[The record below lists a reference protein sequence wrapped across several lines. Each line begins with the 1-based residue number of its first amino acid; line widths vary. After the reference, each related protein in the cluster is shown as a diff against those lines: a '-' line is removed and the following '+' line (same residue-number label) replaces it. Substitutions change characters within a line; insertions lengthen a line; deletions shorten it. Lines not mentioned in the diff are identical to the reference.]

1 MRKYSQYFLILLGR
15 GESICP
21 CKQRAF
27 LGVFSRKAIS
37 YTQLRFCLCF
47 ETNCSKNICVIQRF
61 LVPLQRNKS
70 EEEMEEKGEIVIYQ
84 TQDGITKLDV
94 CLDGDTVWITQEQM
108 ALLFQRDKSTISRHI
123 RNIFDEGELEESLVV
138 AKNAT
143 PKKYGRREGFLQE
156 AELTYYNLDVI
167 ISVGYRVKSQ
177 RGVQFRQWATKRIHE
192 YIVKGFTLDDE
203 RLKGNGGGQY
213 WRELLQRIQE
223 IRTDERM
230 IYRQVLDLYATAH
243 DYDKNSQA
251 AHEFFAAYQNK
262 FHFAIHGHTASEL
275 IMERADANQP
285 FMGLTTG
292 EYPTT
297 AKVTVAKNYMTD
309 EELDAMRSLVSG
321 FFDFAEMQAK
331 LHRYMYM
338 SDYMA
343 LLEDLIRVNKRP
355 VLAGKGKVSAEQAKE
370 HALDELKKFKDR
382 RLSPAEEDYM
392 EAIRELN
399 QKAKKGIKK

>member
-1 MRKYSQYFLILLGR
+1 
-15 GESICP
+15 
-21 CKQRAF
+21 
-27 LGVFSRKAIS
+27 
-37 YTQLRFCLCF
+37 
-47 ETNCSKNICVIQRF
+47 
-61 LVPLQRNKS
+61 
-70 EEEMEEKGEIVIYQ
+70 MENKGEIVIYQ
-84 TQDGITKLDV
+84 TQDGLAKLDV
-94 CLDGDTVWITQEQM
+94 LLDGETVWITQDQM
-108 ALLFQRDKSTISRHI
+108 AELFDRDRTAINRHI
-123 RNIFDEGELEESLVV
+123 NNIFAEGELDKNVV
-138 AKNAT
+138 CANFAHT
-143 PKKYGRREGFLQE
+143 TSHGAIEGKTQ
-156 AELTYYNLDVI
+156 TRMVPYYNLDVI

-203 RLKGNGGGQY
+203 RLKGNGGGSY

-230 IYRQVLDLYATAH
+230 IYRQVLDLYATAY
-243 DYDKNSQA
+243 DYDKTSKA

-275 IMERADANQP
+275 IVERADADQP

-297 AKVTVAKNYMTD
+297 AKVTIAKNYMTD
-309 EELDAMRSLVSG
+309 KELDAMRSLVSG

-331 LHRYMYM
+331 LHQHMYM
-338 SDYMA
+338 SDYMT

-355 VLAGKGKVSAEQAKE
+355 VLEGKGHVSADDAKA
-370 HALDELKKFKDR
+370 HALGELKKFKER

-392 EAIRELN
+392 ETIRELN
-399 QKAKKGIKK
+399 KEAKKHLKE

>member
-1 MRKYSQYFLILLGR
+1 
-15 GESICP
+15 
-21 CKQRAF
+21 
-27 LGVFSRKAIS
+27 
-37 YTQLRFCLCF
+37 
-47 ETNCSKNICVIQRF
+47 
-61 LVPLQRNKS
+61 
-70 EEEMEEKGEIVIYQ
+70 MEDKGEIVIYQ
-84 TQDGITKLDV
+84 TQDGTTQLDV
-94 CLDGDTVWITQEQM
+94 RLDGETVWITQEQM
-108 ALLFQRDKSTISRHI
+108 AQLFQRDKSTISRHL
-123 RNIFDEGELEESLVV
+123 RNIFDEGELDEALVV
-138 AKNAT
+138 AKIAT
-143 PKKYGRREGFLQE
+143 PKKYGRREGFIQE
-156 AELTYYNLDVI
+156 AETTFYNLDVI

-297 AKVTVAKNYMTD
+297 AKVTIAKNYMTD
-309 EELDAMRSLVSG
+309 TELDAMRSLVSG

-355 VLAGKGKVSAEQAKE
+355 VLAGKGQVSSEQAKE
-370 HALDELKKFKDR
+370 HALDELKKFKER

-392 EAIRELN
+392 ETIRTLN
-399 QKAKKGIKK
+399 AKAKKGIGKK

>member
-1 MRKYSQYFLILLGR
+1 
-15 GESICP
+15 
-21 CKQRAF
+21 
-27 LGVFSRKAIS
+27 
-37 YTQLRFCLCF
+37 
-47 ETNCSKNICVIQRF
+47 
-61 LVPLQRNKS
+61 
-70 EEEMEEKGEIVIYQ
+70 MEDKGEIVIYQ
-84 TQDGITKLDV
+84 TQDGTTQLDV
-94 CLDGDTVWITQEQM
+94 RLDGETVWITQDQM
-108 ALLFQRDKSTISRHI
+108 TQLFQRDKSTISRHI
-123 RNIFDEGELEESLVV
+123 RNIFDDGELDENSVV
-138 AKNAT
+138 AFFAT
-143 PKKYGRREGFLQE
+143 TANDGKIYNV
-156 AELTYYNLDVI
+156 AYYNLDVI

-203 RLKGNGGGQY
+203 RLKGSGGGQY

-230 IYRQVLDLYATAH
+230 IYRQVLDLYATAC

-297 AKVTVAKNYMTD
+297 AKVTIAKNYMTD
-309 EELDAMRSLVSG
+309 VELDAMRSLVSG

-331 LHRYMYM
+331 LHQYMYM

-343 LLEDLIRVNKRP
+343 LLEDLIKVNKRP
-355 VLAGKGKVSAEQAKE
+355 VLAGKGKVSADQAKE
-370 HALDELKKFKDR
+370 HALEELKKFKDR

-392 EAIRELN
+392 ETIRELN
-399 QKAKKGIKK
+399 QKAKKGVKKSER

>member
-1 MRKYSQYFLILLGR
+1 
-15 GESICP
+15 
-21 CKQRAF
+21 
-27 LGVFSRKAIS
+27 
-37 YTQLRFCLCF
+37 
-47 ETNCSKNICVIQRF
+47 
-61 LVPLQRNKS
+61 
-70 EEEMEEKGEIVIYQ
+70 MEEKGEIVIYQ
-84 TQDGITKLDV
+84 TQDGITQLEV
-94 CLDGDTVWITQEQM
+94 RLDGDTVWLSQDQM
-108 ALLFQRDKSTISRHI
+108 AQLFERDKSVITRHI
-123 RNIFDEGELEESLVV
+123 SNIYSEGELPRESTS
-138 AKNAT
+138 AKIAFVPQT
-143 PKKYGRREGFLQE
+143 RERTYE
-156 AELTYYNLDVI
+156 VTYYNLDVI

-223 IRTDERM
+223 IRTDERI

-251 AHEFFAAYQNK
+251 AQAFFAAYQNK

-292 EYPTT
+292 EYPTI

-331 LHRYMYM
+331 LHQHMYM

-370 HALDELKKFKDR
+370 YALDELKKFKER

-399 QKAKKGIKK
+399 QKAKTGIKK

>member
-1 MRKYSQYFLILLGR
+1 MA
-15 GESICP
+15 E
-21 CKQRAF
+21 
-27 LGVFSRKAIS
+27 
-37 YTQLRFCLCF
+37 
-47 ETNCSKNICVIQRF
+47 NHMDN
-61 LVPLQRNKS
+61 
-70 EEEMEEKGEIVIYQ
+70 KGEIVIYQ
-84 TQDGITKLDV
+84 TQDGTTQLDV
-94 CLDGDTVWITQEQM
+94 RLDGETVWITQDQM
-108 ALLFQRDKSTISRHI
+108 AQLFQRDRTAIGRHI
-123 RNIFDEGELEESLVV
+123 NNIYAEGELERESTC
-138 AKNAT
+138 AKFAYVPET
-143 PKKYGRREGFLQE
+143 RERSYE
-156 AELTYYNLDVI
+156 IAYYNLDVI

-251 AHEFFAAYQNK
+251 AREFFAAYQNK

-297 AKVTVAKNYMTD
+297 AKVTIAKNYMTD
-309 EELDAMRSLVSG
+309 KELDAMRSLVSG
-321 FFDFAEMQAK
+321 FFDFAAREAE
-331 LHRYMYM
+331 R
-338 SDYMA
+338 
-343 LLEDLIRVNKRP
+343 IRGWIRAAH
-355 VLAGKGKVSAEQAKE
+355 AGQT
-370 HALDELKKFKDR
+370 
-382 RLSPAEEDYM
+382 
-392 EAIRELN
+392 ELN
-399 QKAKKGIKK
+399 R

>member
-1 MRKYSQYFLILLGR
+1 
-15 GESICP
+15 
-21 CKQRAF
+21 
-27 LGVFSRKAIS
+27 
-37 YTQLRFCLCF
+37 
-47 ETNCSKNICVIQRF
+47 
-61 LVPLQRNKS
+61 
-70 EEEMEEKGEIVIYQ
+70 MEDKGEIVIYQ
-84 TQDGITKLDV
+84 TQDGITQLDV
-94 CLDGDTVWITQEQM
+94 RLDGDTVWLSQDQM
-108 ALLFQRDKSTISRHI
+108 AQLFERDKSVITRHI
-123 RNIFDEGELEESLVV
+123 SNIYSEGELPRESTS
-138 AKNAT
+138 AKIAFVPQT
-143 PKKYGRREGFLQE
+143 RERTYE
-156 AELTYYNLDVI
+156 VTYYNLDVI

-251 AHEFFAAYQNK
+251 AQAFFAAYQNK

-292 EYPTT
+292 EYPTM

-309 EELDAMRSLVSG
+309 EELDAMRSFVSG

-331 LHRYMYM
+331 LHQHMYM

-370 HALDELKKFKDR
+370 YALDELKKFKER

-392 EAIRELN
+392 EAIKELN

>member
-1 MRKYSQYFLILLGR
+1 
-15 GESICP
+15 
-21 CKQRAF
+21 
-27 LGVFSRKAIS
+27 
-37 YTQLRFCLCF
+37 
-47 ETNCSKNICVIQRF
+47 
-61 LVPLQRNKS
+61 
-70 EEEMEEKGEIVIYQ
+70 MEEKGEIVIYQ

-94 CLDGDTVWITQEQM
+94 RLDGDTVWLSQDQM
-108 ALLFQRDKSTISRHI
+108 AQLFERDKSVITRHI
-123 RNIFDEGELEESLVV
+123 SNIYAEGELPRESTS
-138 AKNAT
+138 AKIAFVPQT
-143 PKKYGRREGFLQE
+143 RER
-156 AELTYYNLDVI
+156 TYEVTCYNLDVI

-203 RLKGNGGGQY
+203 RLKGSSGGQY

-251 AHEFFAAYQNK
+251 AQAFFAAYQNK

-275 IMERADANQP
+275 IVERADANQP

-292 EYPTT
+292 EYPTI

-309 EELDAMRSLVSG
+309 SELDAMRSLVSG

-331 LHRYMYM
+331 LHQHMYM

-355 VLAGKGKVSAEQAKE
+355 VLAGKGRVSAEQAKE
-370 HALDELKKFKDR
+370 HALDELKKFKER

-399 QKAKKGIKK
+399 QKAKKGVKK

>member
-1 MRKYSQYFLILLGR
+1 MA
-15 GESICP
+15 E
-21 CKQRAF
+21 
-27 LGVFSRKAIS
+27 
-37 YTQLRFCLCF
+37 
-47 ETNCSKNICVIQRF
+47 NHMDN
-61 LVPLQRNKS
+61 
-70 EEEMEEKGEIVIYQ
+70 KGEIVIYQ
-84 TQDGITKLDV
+84 TQDGTTQLDV
-94 CLDGDTVWITQEQM
+94 RLDGETVWITQDQM
-108 ALLFQRDKSTISRHI
+108 AQLFQRDRTAIGRHI
-123 RNIFDEGELEESLVV
+123 NNIYAEGELERESTC
-138 AKNAT
+138 AKFAYVPET
-143 PKKYGRREGFLQE
+143 RERSYE
-156 AELTYYNLDVI
+156 IAYYNLDVI

-251 AHEFFAAYQNK
+251 AREFFAAYQNK

-297 AKVTVAKNYMTD
+297 AKVTIAKNYMTD
-309 EELDAMRSLVSG
+309 KELDAMRSLVSG

-331 LHRYMYM
+331 LHQYMYM

-355 VLAGKGKVSAEQAKE
+355 VLAGKGQVSAEQAKE
-370 HALDELKKFKDR
+370 HALDELKKFKER

-392 EAIRELN
+392 ETIRALN
-399 QKAKKGIKK
+399 EKAKKGIGKK

>member
-1 MRKYSQYFLILLGR
+1 
-15 GESICP
+15 
-21 CKQRAF
+21 
-27 LGVFSRKAIS
+27 
-37 YTQLRFCLCF
+37 
-47 ETNCSKNICVIQRF
+47 
-61 LVPLQRNKS
+61 
-70 EEEMEEKGEIVIYQ
+70 MEEKGEIVIYQ
-84 TQDGITKLDV
+84 TQDGITQLDV
-94 CLDGDTVWITQEQM
+94 RLDGDTVWLSQEQM
-108 ALLFQRDKSTISRHI
+108 AQLFERNKSVITRHI
-123 RNIFDEGELEESLVV
+123 SNIYAEGELSRESTS
-138 AKNAT
+138 AKIAFVPQT
-143 PKKYGRREGFLQE
+143 RERTYE
-156 AELTYYNLDVI
+156 ITYYNLDVI

-223 IRTDERM
+223 IRMDERM

-243 DYDKNSQA
+243 DYDKNSQT
-251 AHEFFAAYQNK
+251 AHAFFAAYQNK

-292 EYPTT
+292 EYPTM

-309 EELDAMRSLVSG
+309 SELDAMRSLVSG

-338 SDYMA
+338 SDYMS

-399 QKAKKGIKK
+399 QKAKKGVKK

>member
-1 MRKYSQYFLILLGR
+1 
-15 GESICP
+15 
-21 CKQRAF
+21 
-27 LGVFSRKAIS
+27 
-37 YTQLRFCLCF
+37 
-47 ETNCSKNICVIQRF
+47 
-61 LVPLQRNKS
+61 
-70 EEEMEEKGEIVIYQ
+70 
-84 TQDGITKLDV
+84 
-94 CLDGDTVWITQEQM
+94 
-108 ALLFQRDKSTISRHI
+108 
-123 RNIFDEGELEESLVV
+123 
-138 AKNAT
+138 
-143 PKKYGRREGFLQE
+143 
-156 AELTYYNLDVI
+156 
-167 ISVGYRVKSQ
+167 VGYRVKSQ

-203 RLKGNGGGQY
+203 RLKGHGGGQY

-292 EYPTT
+292 EYPTS
-297 AKVTVAKNYMTD
+297 AKVTVAKNYMTG

-392 EAIRELN
+392 EAIKELN